1 MAPPGHAL
9 PVVFIPPPHLWPQIA
24 SAIESL
30 VGSEGV
36 VPRTFAAEGSMPS
49 TPTLAQARATPGRTP
64 AAPLSPPA
72 APSPGNPDRVSGALE
87 QMESVLPRYRA
98 ATLAAQTQCAVL
110 REALSATERERD
122 ELAQQVGQG
131 VVLEGT
137 NRE

>member
-1 MAPPGHAL
+1 MPCPSSLSH
-9 PVVFIPPPHLWPQIA
+9 PPHLWPQIA